1 MSVEAI
7 LKSKGHKV
15 ATIRPEANVTTA
27 VKRLRMENIG
37 ALVVSEDAEAV
48 LGIISERDVIQGL
61 AKEGAGLLERHVN
74 EVMTSTVHTCKPADS
89 VKTVMAEMTRHRVR
103 HLPVVEGD
111 RLCGIVSIG
120 DVVKRRLD
128 DLELESSTMRDAYIA
143 VR

>member
-15 ATIRPEANVTTA
+15 ATIRPDASVTTA
-27 VKRLRMENIG
+27 VKRLRLENIG
-37 ALVVSEDAEAV
+37 ALVVSEDGEAV
-48 LGIISERDVIQGL
+48 LGILSERDVIHGL
-61 AKEGAGLLERHVN
+61 AREGAGLMERHVN
-74 EVMTSTVHTCKPADS
+74 EVMTTAVHTCKPRDS
-89 VKTVMAEMTRHRVR
+89 VKQVMADMTRHRVR
-103 HLPVVEGD
+103 HLPVLDGE